1 MKALN
6 AILVLLLG
14 VLLVASFSSDT
25 VAFTDDEI
33 EKHPIDVEFEKRID
47 ADPSTSGM
55 MEASRWGENEWDKL
69 LNENYKSLMKKLD
82 KEAQTRLKNSQR
94 EWIKFR
100 DLEFEFNG
108 KLYAEF
114 DGSMYRT
121 VTAGFRMDFVRE
133 RALRLGY
140 YLDDLNN
147 Q

>member
-94 EWIKFR
+94 EWISFAIWSSSSTESFMQSSTVR
-100 DLEFEFNG
+100 CTALSPPASAWISCANALCVWDIT
-108 KLYAEF
+108 
-114 DGSMYRT
+114 SMI
-121 VTAGFRMDFVRE
+121 
-133 RALRLGY
+133 
-140 YLDDLNN
+140 
-147 Q
+147 

>member
-55 MEASRWGENEWDKL
+55 MG
-69 LNENYKSLMKKLD
+69 
-82 KEAQTRLKNSQR
+82 
-94 EWIKFR
+94 
-100 DLEFEFNG
+100 
-108 KLYAEF
+108 
-114 DGSMYRT
+114 
-121 VTAGFRMDFVRE
+121 
-133 RALRLGY
+133 
-140 YLDDLNN
+140 
-147 Q
+147 